1 MYFEWKM
8 DGWNKN
14 KGGGG
19 LYLHLG
25 QNVVIRT
32 DTIIGIFDIENTSMS
47 RLTRHYLAQ
56 AEKKGWVINVSQE
69 LPKSFIVCEDRRKTV
84 VYISQISPAT
94 LRKRT
99 GFMAGLAHP

>member
-25 QNVVIRT
+25 QNVVVRT

-56 AEKKGWVINVSQE
+56 AEKKEKVIRFLSIQI
-69 LPKSFIVCEDRRKTV
+69 IVKQFKNLLIHS
-84 VYISQISPAT
+84 Y
-94 LRKRT
+94 
-99 GFMAGLAHP
+99 

>member
-25 QNVVIRT
+25 QNVVVRT

-56 AEKKGWVINVSQE
+56 AEKKRLGHQCFAGAA
-69 LPKSFIVCEDRRKTV
+69 KIVYC
-84 VYISQISPAT
+84 
-94 LRKRT
+94 L
-99 GFMAGLAHP
+99 